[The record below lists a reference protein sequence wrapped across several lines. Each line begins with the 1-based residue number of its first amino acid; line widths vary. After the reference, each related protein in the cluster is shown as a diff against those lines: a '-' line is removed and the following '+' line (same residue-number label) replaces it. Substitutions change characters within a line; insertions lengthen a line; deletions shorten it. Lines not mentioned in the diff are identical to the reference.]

1 MPSWL
6 GLTIAG
12 SWCPAHLKT
21 ICFQS
26 SKITNCFISSK
37 TFSSLFVIKITAS
50 IHAHARNAGAV
61 WVHLFYIYVQTSG
74 GGNCAEYHLL
84 CASCA
89 KNLLL
94 PSSHSHPFNPT
105 IADVLYLSTC
115 LESWGSG
122 AKRIMD
128 ECKGQNIKEPDWY
141 QEGHNVVIK
150 FARESMMSGEQPIS
164 NRHDADM
171 IPTSNQQQKTVLSVL
186 LTGEKHIQELM
197 DVCGYKDGD
206 SFRKSVLNVMI
217 EKEWVAMTLP
227 DKPKSKAQR
236 YIITEKGKNTI

>member
-1 MPSWL
+1 MPSRL

-12 SWCPAHLKT
+12 SWGPAHLKT
-21 ICFQS
+21 ISFQL

-37 TFSSLFVIKITAS
+37 TFPPLFVVKIS
-50 IHAHARNAGAV
+50 AHSCPCPRCGRSGGTPI
-61 WVHLFYIYVQTSG
+61 YIYVQTSG
-74 GGNCAEYHLL
+74 GGNRAECHLL
-84 CASCA
+84 RASCA

-197 DVCGYKDGD
+197 DVCGYKDRD

-236 YIITEKGKNTI
+236 YIITEKGKKAI

>member
-1 MPSWL
+1 MVPSPPENDKFSIIQNYELFYIQQNISTTFCYINHCAHSCPWL
-6 GLTIAG
+6 RCGRSGGTPI
-12 SWCPAHLKT
+12 
-21 ICFQS
+21 
-26 SKITNCFISSK
+26 
-37 TFSSLFVIKITAS
+37 
-50 IHAHARNAGAV
+50 
-61 WVHLFYIYVQTSG
+61 YIYVQTSG

-164 NRHDADM
+164 NRHDTDIKSTTENSIICVAD
-171 IPTSNQQQKTVLSVL
+171 
-186 LTGEKHIQELM
+186 
-197 DVCGYKDGD
+197 
-206 SFRKSVLNVMI
+206 
-217 EKEWVAMTLP
+217 W
-227 DKPKSKAQR
+227 
-236 YIITEKGKNTI
+236 

>member
-1 MPSWL
+1 MCRHR
-6 GLTIAG
+6 A
-12 SWCPAHLKT
+12 AE
-21 ICFQS
+21 
-26 SKITNCFISSK
+26 
-37 TFSSLFVIKITAS
+37 
-50 IHAHARNAGAV
+50 AV
-61 WVHLFYIYVQTSG
+61 QNI
-74 GGNCAEYHLL
+74 LL
-84 CASCA
+84 RASCA

-150 FARESMMSGEQPIS
+150 FARESMMSGEQPTS
-164 NRHDADM
+164 NRHDTDM

-197 DVCGYKDGD
+197 DVCGYKDRD

-236 YIITEKGKNTI
+236 YIITEKGKKAI

>member
-1 MPSWL
+1 MCALPLLPPFSILADSNKRFSYPEL
-6 GLTIAG
+6 GSL
-12 SWCPAHLKT
+12 
-21 ICFQS
+21 
-26 SKITNCFISSK
+26 
-37 TFSSLFVIKITAS
+37 LFVVKISAS

-61 WVHLFYIYVQTSG
+61 GVHLFYIYVQTSG

-105 IADVLYLSTC
+105 IADVLYLSTY

-164 NRHDADM
+164 NRHDTDIKSTTENSIICVAD
-171 IPTSNQQQKTVLSVL
+171 
-186 LTGEKHIQELM
+186 
-197 DVCGYKDGD
+197 
-206 SFRKSVLNVMI
+206 
-217 EKEWVAMTLP
+217 W
-227 DKPKSKAQR
+227 
-236 YIITEKGKNTI
+236 

>member
-1 MPSWL
+1 MPGAEMQPRL

-21 ICFQS
+21 ISFQS

-37 TFSSLFVIKITAS
+37 TFPPLFVLKITAP
-50 IHAHARNAGAV
+50 IHARARDAGAV
-61 WVHLFYIYVQTSG
+61 GADAYLFIYMCRHRAAEAVQ
-74 GGNCAEYHLL
+74 NILL
-84 CASCA
+84 RASCA

-105 IADVLYLSTC
+105 IADVLYISTC

-164 NRHDADM
+164 NRHDTDIKSTTENSIICVADWWKAHSR
-171 IPTSNQQQKTVLSVL
+171 I
-186 LTGEKHIQELM
+186 
-197 DVCGYKDGD
+197 DGCMW
-206 SFRKSVLNVMI
+206 L
-217 EKEWVAMTLP
+217 
-227 DKPKSKAQR
+227 
-236 YIITEKGKNTI
+236 